1 MVLLSLH
8 RHKLYAVGIL
18 RSLQES
24 AYHILKVQV
33 GLRSQ
38 KNKKVD
44 ITKTDSN
51 KNQSIQKTKA
61 DKKQT
66 QTKTKAGKNAD
77 TKLKQT
83 KVKADTKTK
92 TDKKLKQERTYH
104 KMLRGE

>member
-44 ITKTDSN
+44 ITKNSYKQKLKQIQN
-51 KNQSIQKTKA
+51 LSRQKTKS
-61 DKKQT
+61 DTKLRQI
-66 QTKTKAGKNAD
+66 QNLSRYKTKAD

-83 KVKADTKTK
+83 KV
-92 TDKKLKQERTYH
+92 
-104 KMLRGE
+104 